1 MLKVALVGNI
11 ASGKSA
17 VEAILKKNGY
27 SVLDTDKVCHNLLG
41 ELPQVA
47 EEFVKY
53 DVFEDGKISREKL
66 GTLVFN
72 NPDLR
77 KKLENILYPTL
88 REKIN
93 EFFNSSDDLMFV
105 AIPLFFEAE
114 MTDLFD
120 KILFI
125 YADDKIRLKRL
136 IKRNNYTKEYAKLR
150 MESQMP
156 QEDKVKKS
164 DVVIYNN
171 STLEEL
177 EQNVKISIEQ
187 IR

>member
-27 SVLDTDKVCHNLLG
+27 SVLDTDKVCHNLLA

-47 EEFVKY
+47 EEFGEY
-53 DVFEDGKISREKL
+53 DVFEDGKLSREKL

-72 NPDLR
+72 NPTLR
-77 KKLENILYPTL
+77 KKLENILYPSL
-88 REKIN
+88 RVKIN
-93 EFFNSSDDLMFV
+93 EFFETSEGIAFV
-105 AIPLFFEAE
+105 AIPLLFEAE

-125 YADDKIRLKRL
+125 YTNDKIRLERL

-150 MESQMP
+150 MAAQMSQD
-156 QEDKVKKS
+156 EKVKKS

-171 STLEEL
+171 STLEAL